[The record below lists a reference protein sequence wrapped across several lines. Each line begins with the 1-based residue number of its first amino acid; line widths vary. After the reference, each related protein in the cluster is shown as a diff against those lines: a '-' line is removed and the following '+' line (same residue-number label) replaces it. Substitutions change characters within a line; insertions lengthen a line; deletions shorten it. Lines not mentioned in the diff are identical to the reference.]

1 MVQQIMSKQSFKE
14 ANEEASFSKCVY
26 NESSSETPTSNT
38 KLMKIILALSL
49 TSIVISLASMVC
61 VLTLA
66 KLECHGQNQEV
77 VPEDTATFAPK
88 AKALRIVTRNEW
100 LAQPPRERLD
110 DLKLPV
116 NKVIISHTTT
126 EECKTQSACLYRVRS
141 IQGQNIGAENYGDI
155 GYNFLI
161 GGDGNVY
168 EGRGWLK
175 VGAFVRGQNTKSIGI
190 TFIGD
195 YRHEAPSQAQ
205 METMDA
211 LLKSGIKSGHLTQD
225 YRLYGSCQFMQTE
238 SPGRLLY
245 AELKKHSHWS
255 DELD

>member
-1 MVQQIMSKQSFKE
+1 MVQQIMAKQSFKE
-14 ANEEASFSKCVY
+14 ANEEASISKC
-26 NESSSETPTSNT
+26 ETSTSST
-38 KLMKIILALSL
+38 KFMKIILVLSL

-66 KLECHGQNQEV
+66 KSDHGQNQDV
-77 VPEDTATFAPK
+77 IPEDTATFAPK
-88 AKALRIVTRNEW
+88 SKALRIVTRNEW

-126 EECKTQSACLYRVRS
+126 EECNTQSACLYRVRF
-141 IQGQNIGAENYGDI
+141 IQNHHIGAENYGDI

-175 VGAFVRGQNTKSIGI
+175 VGAFVRGQNSKSIGI

-195 YRHEAPSQAQ
+195 YRQEAPSQVQ
-205 METMDA
+205 MEMMDA
-211 LLKSGIKSGHLTQD
+211 LLASGIKSGHLTQD
-225 YRLYGSCQFMQTE
+225 YRLYGSCQFMPTE

-255 DELD
+255 EELD